1 MAELRPDRRSDD
13 AKDPR
18 ARPEDIGEIDSRM
31 LLGRNGR
38 ILIRHN
44 GYRYELRETRFGK
57 LILTK

>member
-1 MAELRPDRRSDD
+1 MAELRSNRSNGGARDEERRT
-13 AKDPR
+13 
-18 ARPEDIGEIDSRM
+18 EDVGEIDSRM

-44 GYRYELRETRFGK
+44 GHRYELRETRFGK